1 MQRVPLA
8 VRRSLAHSDLL
19 VAIAGLA
26 LLVAFLGSFT
36 TAYLAV
42 STTVGV
48 RDAFQAA
55 SAAHRSALVQV
66 RLADDSTGQA
76 SEFETLFARELP
88 TTTTVT
94 RTLHSDPIGLG
105 AASIVLVAGA
115 AFEIEGATGAGASM
129 DAADVATLGLRVG
142 DEITV
147 GDDTIELTGTWTRSH
162 PLDPVWTASGSDIPV
177 LVDESV
183 LEALPDTPLVTF
195 TLAPDPNRVTAADLA
210 PLVAGLAGLNSTVRD
225 AGLAPGGLEQSG
237 GLADTAQAL
246 QDGYFAVLGLAPA
259 ALALVA
265 IVSGVTMALIVR
277 LLVEFRGGETIQL
290 RARGASARWLVR
302 AAVVEIMAVAT
313 PAAAIGGLIAWVA
326 TSVIVGD
333 TPPLEAVALPAALV
347 VLVAGVTTFLTARR
361 DATTPVTRDSAR
373 SSGRATSAL
382 GWGAVVLVSL
392 AAAVAVWQFLG
403 FDSDAAAGPDPAAVL
418 APALTLVA
426 LASIALV
433 GFSPAARAF
442 ERRVA
447 AAPGIRAFDA
457 RQVARRLSVFS
468 APVLLIALAFGGTA
482 FAAGYS
488 ATWGAFSSASGALA
502 NGADVRVTGD
512 YTRAVQLGS
521 LRGATAIAPVY
532 RGTGTVGDATT
543 TLVAV
548 DSALAQQLTGTR
560 PPNVDTLDGLPLD
573 APINLD
579 WQVDGDAVANL
590 TAWLGADDGSLARL
604 PLVDASPVDL
614 PAGGPWSLIALD
626 IGIDSTALST
636 TADVTVDGLDEIA
649 GWHAQDDLPQPIID
663 GTRIL
668 AAGLIPG
675 QDARLMP
682 RTGAS
687 APVPATVTA
696 SLAERLGLARG
707 DVTTLRP
714 DGGSWTLT
722 VEVAAIADVVPGAST
737 DFAILVD
744 AHAAEAH
751 VLSTSESALISNEV
765 WIASATPAIT
775 ASAARQQ
782 LGESGIVT
790 TSDSG
795 LGATLVPTASAVVWI
810 GALGS
815 LALSI
820 GALVFVTLSLARS
833 RRGEVVVLRT
843 VGLTAREQSRGRR
856 SELATAVV
864 YAAAAGTVGGVIVAL
879 LLASGLARSVESSAP
894 LALAAP
900 VQFAWLPWVIAVLVA
915 VGGFS
920 AVIVAAGE
928 TVRRLAER
936 VTPGEADR

>member
-8 VRRSLAHSDLL
+8 VRRSLSHSDLL
-19 VAIAGLA
+19 GAIAGLA
-26 LLVAFLGSFT
+26 LLVAFLASFT

-42 STTVGV
+42 STTAGV

-55 SAAHRSALVQV
+55 SATDRSALVQV
-66 RLADDSTGQA
+66 RLADDSAGQSSDFDA
-76 SEFETLFARELP
+76 LFARELP
-88 TTTTVT
+88 ASTTVT
-94 RTLHSDPIGLG
+94 RTLNSDPVGLG
-105 AASIVLVAGA
+105 AASIVLVAGS
-115 AFEIEGATGAGASM
+115 AFEVEGTTGAGASM
-129 DAADVATLGLRVG
+129 DAADAAALGLDVG

-147 GDDTIELTGTWTRSH
+147 GDQAIQITGTWTRSH
-162 PLDPVWTASGSDIPV
+162 PLDPVWTTSSEIPV

-195 TLAPDPNRVTAADLA
+195 TLAPDPDRVTAADLA
-210 PLVAGLAGLNSTVRD
+210 PFVAGLTGLNATVRD

-237 GLADTAQAL
+237 DLADTAQAL
-246 QDGYFAVLGLAPA
+246 QNGYLAVLGLAPV

-277 LLVEFRGGETIQL
+277 LLVEFRRAETIQL

-302 AAVVEIMAVAT
+302 AAVVEIVAVAT
-313 PAAAIGGLIAWVA
+313 PASAIGGLIAWVVA
-326 TSVIVGD
+326 AAIAGD
-333 TPPLEAVALPAALV
+333 TPPLEAVALPTALV
-347 VLVAGVTTFLTARR
+347 VVVAVVTTFLTARR
-361 DATTPVTRDSAR
+361 DATTPVTRDSAQ

-426 LASIALV
+426 LASIALMA
-433 GFSPAARAF
+433 FSPAARAL

-447 AAPGIRAFDA
+447 AAPGIRAFDM
-457 RQVARRLSVFS
+457 RQVARRLAVFS

-488 ATWGAFSSASGALA
+488 ATWSAFSIANGALA

-512 YTRAVQLGS
+512 DIRVEQLAS
-521 LRGATAIAPVY
+521 LPGATAIAPVY

-548 DSALAQQLTGTR
+548 DTATAQQLTGTR
-560 PPNVDTLDGLPLD
+560 PQDAQSLDGLPLTQ
-573 APINLD
+573 PIDLD
-579 WQVDGDAVANL
+579 WEVDGDAVASL
-590 TAWLGADDGSLARL
+590 TAWLGADDGSVMRL

-614 PAGGPWSLIALD
+614 PAGGPWSLLALD
-626 IGIDSTALST
+626 MGIDATKLSTA
-636 TADVTVDGLDEIA
+636 ADVTVIGLDGID
-649 GWHAQDDLPQPIID
+649 GWRAQDNLAQPIID
-663 GTRIL
+663 GSRIL
-668 AAGLIPG
+668 AAGLVSG

-682 RTGAS
+682 RAGAS
-687 APVPATVTA
+687 APVRATITA
-696 SLAERLGLARG
+696 SLAARLGLARG

-722 VEVAAIADVVPGAST
+722 VEVAEIVDVVRGAST
-737 DFAILVD
+737 DFAVFVD
-744 AHAAEAH
+744 SRAAEAY
-751 VLSTSESALISNEV
+751 VLSTSTSALVPNEV
-765 WIASATPAIT
+765 WIASDTPAVT
-775 ASAARQQ
+775 ASAAREKV
-782 LGESGIVT
+782 GESGIVT

-843 VGLTAREQSRGRR
+843 VGLSAAEQARGRR
-856 SELATAVV
+856 WELATAVV
-864 YAAAAGTVGGVIVAL
+864 YAAAAGTIGGVLVSL

-900 VQFAWLPWVIAVLVA
+900 LQFAWLPWAAAVLVA
-915 VGGFS
+915 AGGFS
-920 AVIVAAGE
+920 AVILAAGSG
-928 TVRRLAER
+928 VRRLAER